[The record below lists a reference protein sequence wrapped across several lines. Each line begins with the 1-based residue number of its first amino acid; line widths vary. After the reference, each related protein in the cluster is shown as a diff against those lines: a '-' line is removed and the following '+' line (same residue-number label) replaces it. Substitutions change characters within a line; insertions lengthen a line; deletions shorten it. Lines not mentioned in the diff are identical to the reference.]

1 MENERD
7 IVLTRLKDSTA
18 NPAPLGLLGF
28 GMTTVL
34 LNVHN
39 AGFFELSAMV
49 MAMGIFYGGIAQVI
63 AGIMEWKKNN
73 TFAATAFISYGMFWQ
88 TLVGIWLIPRI
99 FDVFI
104 PTPKEMAVYL
114 FMWGL
119 FTFVM
124 FIGTL
129 RISKA
134 LQVVFGSLT
143 ILFMLLALG
152 DFTGNAT
159 ILKLAGFEGIF
170 CGFSAIY
177 AGLAQ
182 VINEIYKKELL
193 PLGVVK

>member
-1 MENERD
+1 MLFR
-7 IVLTRLKDSTA
+7 S
-18 NPAPLGLLGF
+18 
-28 GMTTVL
+28 
-34 LNVHN
+34 
-39 AGFFELSAMV
+39 
-49 MAMGIFYGGIAQVI
+49 
-63 AGIMEWKKNN
+63 
-73 TFAATAFISYGMFWQ
+73 
-88 TLVGIWLIPRI
+88 
-99 FDVFI
+99 
-104 PTPKEMAVYL
+104 PKEMAVYL

-182 VINEIYKKELL
+182 VINELYKKELL